1 VQYTRR
7 EKATRGL
14 AGLIQMGLGCH
25 WSQPEALV
33 EERASFLGPANRSSE
48 VPRCEMYHSYSA
60 DLGCLRAQFMTP
72 TKVLYSTGRW
82 LILLL
87 SARD

>member
-7 EKATRGL
+7 AKATRGL

-33 EERASFLGPANRSSE
+33 L
-48 VPRCEMYHSYSA
+48 VP
-60 DLGCLRAQFMTP
+60 
-72 TKVLYSTGRW
+72 
-82 LILLL
+82 
-87 SARD
+87 